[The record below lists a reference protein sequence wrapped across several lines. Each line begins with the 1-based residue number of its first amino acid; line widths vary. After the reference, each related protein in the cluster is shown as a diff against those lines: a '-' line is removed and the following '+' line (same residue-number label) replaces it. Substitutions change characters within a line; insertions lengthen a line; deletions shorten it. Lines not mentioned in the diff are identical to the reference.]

1 MQTVT
6 GPLNSQ
12 FLRLL
17 ASQTNSDTHDSYSI
31 SLKTILLILLFAFLG
46 VLILSRVRRNDVWS
60 FRSTVF
66 ALFGI
71 GIIFL
76 FVEIPH
82 IDIAFTHSLA
92 DALVIAAILDFTVD
106 VYLKDRVLR
115 EVSSDVFRYLV
126 GYRLPEEM
134 QDRITSLLQTRGI
147 PNMLTPNA
155 MSGRLKFGLR

>member
-92 DALVIAAILDFTVD
+92 DALVTAAILDFTVD
-106 VYLKDRVLR
+106 VYLKGRVLR
-115 EVSSDVFRYLV
+115 EVSSDV
-126 GYRLPEEM
+126 
-134 QDRITSLLQTRGI
+134 S
-147 PNMLTPNA
+147 
-155 MSGRLKFGLR
+155 